1 MMETKSFGGHVVE
14 IKQEDRNG
22 VPVGIIAGHLAAWSP
37 DQGGMFG
44 LPDRF
49 HRGAFLDSLSNHKMR
64 NDRQV
69 RFKDMHNRIIGGFPI
84 NTMKEDDI
92 GLFGRGEVNLETQL
106 GREAFSL
113 ARQGVLVDFSIGF
126 ISIDDKIDRSF
137 REIFKAR
144 VMEGSIVDE
153 PINQEAQ
160 VTEVKI
166 AIPFQDLPLAER
178 MTTWNSVAAGDRVK
192 QHTDSKSAP
201 SGEFKSAFVWMDPD
215 KTETFD
221 GYKMQIAD
229 VIDGKLLA
237 VPRAI
242 FKAANEIIGRAVGIP
257 DEDVA
262 GVTQHVERY
271 YAKMGLV
278 SPFSEDEKRFF
289 GVEEIKNFTC
299 RDMEKALIDSGAF
312 SKKAAM
318 ELASKFNG
326 LRDHVSGETILK
338 ALRTINI

>member
-1 MMETKSFGGHVVE
+1 METKSFGGHVIE
-14 IKQEDRNG
+14 TKTEDRNG

-49 HRGAFLDSLSNHKMR
+49 HRGAFLESLADHKIR

-69 RFKDMHNRIIGGFPI
+69 RFKNMHHEVIGGFPI
-84 NTMKEDDI
+84 STMKEDDI

-126 ISIDDKIDRSF
+126 IATDDKMDKGF

-144 VMEGSIVDE
+144 IMEGSIVDE
-153 PINQEAQ
+153 PLNQDAQ

-166 AIPFQDLPLAER
+166 VIPFQNLPLAER
-178 MTTWNSVAAGDRVK
+178 LTGWNSVAAGDRVK
-192 QHTDSKSAP
+192 QFTDSESVP
-201 SGEFKSAFVWMDPD
+201 SEEYKSAFVWLNPE
-215 KTETFD
+215 KKEKFD
-221 GYKMQIAD
+221 GYKIQIAD
-229 VIDGKLLA
+229 VIEGKLVA

-242 FKAANEIIGRAVGIP
+242 FKAANEIMARAIGIP

-262 GVTQHVERY
+262 GVTKHIERY

-278 SPFSEDEKRFF
+278 SPFGDDEKQFF

-299 RDMEKALIDSGAF
+299 RDLERVLVDSGAF
-312 SKKAAM
+312 SKKAAK
-318 ELASKFNG
+318 ELSSKFNG
-326 LRDHVSGETILK
+326 LREPVSATEILRGLK
-338 ALRTINI
+338 EIRI

>member
-1 MMETKSFGGHVVE
+1 METKSFGGHVVE
-14 IKQEDRNG
+14 TKTEDRNG

-49 HRGAFLDSLSNHKMR
+49 HRGAFLESLENHKLR

-69 RFKDMHNRIIGGFPI
+69 RFKDMHSRVIGGFPI
-84 NTMKEDDI
+84 NTMREDDI

-126 ISIDDKIDRSF
+126 IATDDKIDKGF
-137 REIFKAR
+137 REIFKAK
-144 VMEGSIVDE
+144 VIEGSIVDE
-153 PINQEAQ
+153 PLNQDSQ

-166 AIPFQDLPLAER
+166 AVPFQNLPVAER
-178 MTTWNSVAAGDRVK
+178 MTTWNNVAASDRVK

-201 SGEFKSAFVWMDPD
+201 SEEFKSAFVWMDPD
-215 KTETFD
+215 KIETFD

-229 VIDGKLLA
+229 VIGGELVA

-242 FKAANEIIGRAVGIP
+242 FKAANDIMARAVGIP

-278 SPFSEDEKRFF
+278 SPFGSDEKQFF

-299 RDMEKALIDSGAF
+299 RELERVLIDTGSF
-312 SKKAAM
+312 SKKAAK
-318 ELASKFNG
+318 ELSSKFNG
-326 LRDHVSGETILK
+326 LREPVSASEIIKGLQEI
-338 ALRTINI
+338 RI